1 MNERDRARSELK
13 STSGEKWIALKKYKS
28 LRNRTT
34 NQIREDVKQANGKRT
49 DEANNESEYWKVVN
63 DITSPKCDTKWKLI
77 DDEVLIEEDQEIGQ
91 K

>member
-1 MNERDRARSELK
+1 M
-13 STSGEKWIALKKYKS
+13 
-28 LRNRTT
+28 
-34 NQIREDVKQANGKRT
+34 KQANGKRT